1 MQYHITR
8 QVLASR
14 LTGRAYEPR
23 RVRYLVKASEAW
35 TSLGGGSSWAEKTI
49 GSRRT
54 RKEAWRLL
62 RLASRGRALPPHAQ
76 LWGGP
81 EGSINYEWTDQP
93 GR

>member
-8 QVLASR
+8 QVLTSR
-14 LTGRAYEPR
+14 ITGRAYVPT
-23 RVRYLVKASEAW
+23 RVRYLVEASEAW
-35 TSLGGGSSWAEKTI
+35 PSLGGGSSWGGKLI

-62 RLASRGRALPPHAQ
+62 RLASRGRVLPPHSQ
-76 LWGGP
+76 LWDEP
-81 EGSINYEWTDQP
+81 EGSINYEWTAA